1 MVLFGCSWH
10 FFTIPCLEAQNT
22 GEDIAKLLMNTAQSE
37 QPVLTGIASVP
48 PTTRDI
54 ATQYKAAGIAELQNA
69 VRRGDNACYQEIT
82 CRSALNKVKGM
93 PFDWTL
99 NPYRGCTHGCH

>member
-1 MVLFGCSWH
+1 
-10 FFTIPCLEAQNT
+10 
-22 GEDIAKLLMNTAQSE
+22 MNTAQSE